1 MKRGYGKGM
10 IMSQTPPKIPGFS
23 VQSLLGRGGFADVY
37 LYKQKRPARKVAVK
51 VLRELGSREGRQVFT
66 TEADALAATC
76 AHPAI
81 LSLFQTGKLPDGR
94 PYLVLQYCPVA
105 NLSQRVRRQPLS
117 LAESLDTIIRLAGA
131 LETVHRAGLAHR
143 DVKPANVLFSE
154 FSTPVLSDF
163 GLALPL
169 GKPLAHRDVLGLSV
183 PWAPPEQH
191 DENSLAEA
199 TSDIYSLAATM
210 HSLVTG
216 DSPFEIPG
224 GDNSVS
230 ALTQRVLHSD
240 PRLDAPQLI
249 SPLREI
255 LAWALQH
262 DPAERPESA
271 AQFGATLQEVQRRL
285 SLPLT
290 SMDIASDNPTLAQVV
305 TDPDVTRLKDASGS
319 QGSMPDKEGGR
330 ADSPLIVGSYS
341 SAALSRSLLPTSRLG
356 WRRILLAIIGALV
369 LIAGT
374 AAGVSYYFNAGTSAV
389 KTAPSSSEPLI
400 TASADDGII
409 AEISPVTALEGKS
422 TADGQIVLT
431 WKAGG
436 GDSPASYQVQ
446 VIQDGKDAG
455 THTVTEPKI
464 TLQPQGGKWCV
475 KVFALSLDG
484 KTSPGVDWC
493 Q

>member
-1 MKRGYGKGM
+1 
-10 IMSQTPPKIPGFS
+10 MSQTPPKIPGFS

-37 LYKQKRPARKVAVK
+37 LYKQKRPERKVAVK

-117 LAESLDTIIRLAGA
+117 LAESLDTTIRLAGA

-216 DSPFEIPG
+216 CSPFEIPG

-230 ALTQRVLHSD
+230 ELTQRVLHSV

-305 TDPDVTRLKDASGS
+305 TDPDATRLKDASGS
-319 QGSMPDKEGGR
+319 QGSVPDQEGGR
-330 ADSPLIVGSYS
+330 VDSPLIVGSHS

-356 WRRILLAIIGALV
+356 WRRILLAVIGALV

-374 AAGVSYYFNAGTSAV
+374 AAGVSYYFKTDTSGV
-389 KTAPSSSEPLI
+389 KTAPSSTEPLI

-409 AEISPVTALEGKS
+409 AEISPVTTLEGKS
-422 TADGQIVLT
+422 TADGQITLT
-431 WKAGG
+431 WKAGA
-436 GDSPASYQVQ
+436 GDSPASYEVQ

-455 THTVTEPKI
+455 SHTVTEPKI

-475 KVFALSLDG
+475 KVFAVSLDG

>member
-1 MKRGYGKGM
+1 MM
-10 IMSQTPPKIPGFS
+10 MSQTPPKIPGFS

-37 LYKQKRPARKVAVK
+37 LYKQKRPERKVAVK

-117 LAESLDTIIRLAGA
+117 LAESLDTTIRLAGA

-216 DSPFEIPG
+216 CSPFEIPG

-230 ALTQRVLHSD
+230 ELTQRVLHSV

-305 TDPDVTRLKDASGS
+305 TDPDATRLKDASGS
-319 QGSMPDKEGGR
+319 QGSVPDQEGGR
-330 ADSPLIVGSYS
+330 VDSPLIVGSHS

-356 WRRILLAIIGALV
+356 WRRILLAVIGALV

-374 AAGVSYYFNAGTSAV
+374 AAGVSYYFKTDTSGV
-389 KTAPSSSEPLI
+389 KTAPSSTEPLI

-409 AEISPVTALEGKS
+409 AEISPVTTLEGKS
-422 TADGQIVLT
+422 TADGQITLT
-431 WKAGG
+431 WKAGA
-436 GDSPASYQVQ
+436 GDSPASYEVQ

-455 THTVTEPKI
+455 SHTVTEPKI

-475 KVFALSLDG
+475 KVFAVSLDG

>member
-1 MKRGYGKGM
+1 MT
-10 IMSQTPPKIPGFS
+10 QTPPKIPGFS

-37 LYKQKRPARKVAVK
+37 LYKQKRPERQVAVK
-51 VLRELGSREGRQVFT
+51 VLRELGSRQGRQVFT

-117 LAESLDTIIRLAGA
+117 LAQSLDTTIRLAGA

-143 DVKPANVLFSE
+143 DVKPANVLISE

-191 DENSLAEA
+191 DENSLAAA
-199 TSDIYSLAATM
+199 TSDIYSLAATI

-216 DSPFEIPG
+216 YSPFEIPG
-224 GDNSVS
+224 GDNSVA
-230 ALTQRVLHSD
+230 ALTQRVLHSAA
-240 PRLDAPQLI
+240 PLDAPQLI

-255 LAWALQH
+255 LAWALQG

-271 AQFGATLQEVQRRL
+271 AQFGAALQELQRGL

-290 SMDIASDNPTLAQVV
+290 SMDIASNNPTLSLA
-305 TDPDVTRLKDASGS
+305 TADPDATRLKDASSS
-319 QGSMPDKEGGR
+319 QESTPGKESGQ
-330 ADSPLIVGSYS
+330 ADSPLIVGRHS
-341 SAALSRSLLPTSRLG
+341 SAALSRSLLPASHLG
-356 WRRILLAIIGALV
+356 WRRILLALIGALV

-374 AAGVSYYFNAGTSAV
+374 AVGVSYYFKADTSAV
-389 KTAPSSSEPLI
+389 KTASSSAEPLI
-400 TASADDGII
+400 TASAEDGIVS
-409 AEISPVTALEGKS
+409 EISPVTVLEGKPV
-422 TADGQIVLT
+422 ADGQITLT
-431 WKAGG
+431 WKPGA

-455 THTVTEPKI
+455 SHTVSEPKI
-464 TLQPQGGKWCV
+464 TLHPQGSKWCV
-475 KVFALSLDG
+475 KVFAVSLDG

>member
-1 MKRGYGKGM
+1 M

>member
-1 MKRGYGKGM
+1 M

-23 VQSLLGRGGFADVY
+23 VQSLLGRGGFSDVY

-117 LAESLDTIIRLAGA
+117 LAESLDTTIRLAGA

-216 DSPFEIPG
+216 YSPFEIPG

-305 TDPDVTRLKDASGS
+305 TDPDVTRLKDVSGS

-330 ADSPLIVGSYS
+330 ADSPLIVGSHS

>member
-1 MKRGYGKGM
+1 MM
-10 IMSQTPPKIPGFS
+10 MTQTPPKIPGFS

-37 LYKQKRPARKVAVK
+37 LYKQKRPERKVAVK

-117 LAESLDTIIRLAGA
+117 LAESLDTTIRLAGA

-216 DSPFEIPG
+216 CSPFEIPG

-230 ALTQRVLHSD
+230 ALTQRVLHST

-255 LAWALQH
+255 LAWALQY

-271 AQFGATLQEVQRRL
+271 AQFGVTLQEVQRRL

-305 TDPDVTRLKDASGS
+305 TDPDATRLKDASGS
-319 QGSMPDKEGGR
+319 QGSLPDKEGGR
-330 ADSPLIVGSYS
+330 ADSPLIVGSHS
-341 SAALSRSLLPTSRLG
+341 SAALSRSLLPTSRRG
-356 WRRILLAIIGALV
+356 WRRILLAIMGALV

-374 AAGVSYYFNAGTSAV
+374 AVGVSYYFKTGTSAV

-409 AEISPVTALEGKS
+409 VEISPVAALEGKF
-422 TADGQIVLT
+422 TADGQIALT
-431 WKAGG
+431 WKAGA
-436 GDSPASYQVQ
+436 GDSPASYQVK

-455 THTVTEPKI
+455 SHTVTEPKI
-464 TLQPQGGKWCV
+464 TLQPQGSKWCV
-475 KVFALSLDG
+475 KVFAVSLDG

>member
-1 MKRGYGKGM
+1 M
-10 IMSQTPPKIPGFS
+10 MSQTPPKIPGFS

-37 LYKQKRPARKVAVK
+37 LYKQKRPERKVAVK

-117 LAESLDTIIRLAGA
+117 LAESLDTTIRLAGA

-216 DSPFEIPG
+216 CSPFEIPG

-230 ALTQRVLHSD
+230 ELTQRVLHSV

-305 TDPDVTRLKDASGS
+305 TDPDATRLKDASGS
-319 QGSMPDKEGGR
+319 QGSVPDQEGGR
-330 ADSPLIVGSYS
+330 VDSPLIVGSHS

-356 WRRILLAIIGALV
+356 WRRILLAVIGALV

-374 AAGVSYYFNAGTSAV
+374 AAGVSYYFKTDTSGV
-389 KTAPSSSEPLI
+389 KTAPSSTEPLI

-409 AEISPVTALEGKS
+409 AEISPVTTLEGKS
-422 TADGQIVLT
+422 TADGQITLT
-431 WKAGG
+431 WKAGA
-436 GDSPASYQVQ
+436 GDSPASYEVQ

-455 THTVTEPKI
+455 SHTVTEPKI

-475 KVFALSLDG
+475 KVFAVSLDG